1 MGPGSLYVV
10 CNRLQALKDNQPTE
24 SPNQL
29 HLLSCMMKAPV
40 FLKTHLFGLFLEAFE
55 VFDIASA
62 RAFKKAQ
69 LRWFAEIYGAFSMF
83 LESPKCRVFQKYRDN
98 CEDDGARSGN
108 IIVEFLKLN

>member
-1 MGPGSLYVV
+1 M
-10 CNRLQALKDNQPTE
+10 
-24 SPNQL
+24 
-29 HLLSCMMKAPV
+29 
-40 FLKTHLFGLFLEAFE
+40 
-55 VFDIASA
+55 FDIASA

-108 IIVEFLKLN
+108 INACQHVSTHNKCIPPASMYSIFLPECAAL